1 MSATPPPRPPT
12 NGHALPQANGYARSS
27 ASNTMDSKRASWVGS
42 QGSNG
47 SSDGD
52 WPTRPR
58 YPHIKDLLVKAQA
71 ETNVNIHMPIHHL
84 LLRAQEC
91 AKQANTNVSFKRL
104 DRAYVEYIISSD
116 IIQDLIP
123 KHKDYPV
130 LNRERAEWH
139 RIYQSLIKQNV
150 SQCPMFEEIHHII
163 TEDNKRSGTNPS
175 AVTATQ
181 SRAPEAFIRSQQVPY
196 MNGRPMSMPEG
207 PSINPVGSGNL
218 TRSSSTRQTW
228 SESRRRSRYSSPN
241 TESNHRESR
250 MRPEVQPKPDS
261 LHGHTLTTNGSIG
274 SSPAEALAERFASL
288 RAAPGTSTIS
298 GTTQDR
304 GNHNDQTFINLTPST
319 QFTSTTSAGT
329 SFAPSQTISVLSILP
344 SSGRLLGPRDMPPP
358 PNVPPHPPKIRLD
371 TRTSTSFPQVPSPAY
386 NPARN
391 LQTPASI
398 PPPRSSARSM
408 LGTGGRYAQ
417 NMSSASTPAP
427 GTDGQSY
434 FPSINEDISSA
445 SAEADPADLP
455 NATAVTVIE
464 LFHRLRTYSVLLID
478 VRGREE
484 FDQGH
489 IFANSII
496 CIEPLSLSSRMSAQ
510 ELEER
515 LVLSPEKE
523 LSLFERRNEFDLVVY
538 YDQRTSSTRFLKDP
552 PGQTDAPA
560 LRALHDT
567 ICDFDYY
574 RELRRPP
581 AVLLGGLDAWIDL
594 VGNQSLQ
601 MSNTAAL
608 MGLTSARRSARG
620 SGRPI
625 GRVPIA
631 SSNSSLEVRKRRL
644 RELNPLDAEEE
655 KAWLEQA
662 HNEGVDSTEY
672 ERAGSDG
679 DTDSLRSYPDEPL
692 SPPVRSY
699 EDFLRRFPETSA
711 IQQSMVSAVPL
722 PPARAA
728 PTLPSIPARPPP
740 AVPRP
745 SYSGV
750 SDRGSSQLQPTSR
763 QVSSAQP
770 PLYTSKAMTSYLKLP
785 RTGLVNFSVT
795 CYMNATIQCLLATIP
810 LSQFFLDNRW
820 RDFIQKNWK
829 GSNGI
834 MPEMYANLIRSLWRG
849 DVQAIRPTSLRN
861 FCARLNREWGVDR
874 QQDAKEFFDFLV
886 DCLHEDLNMNWQR
899 TPLRPLTV
907 EQELVRERMPIHEV
921 SKTEWERYSHRES
934 SFISSLFAGQ
944 HASRLKCTT
953 CRNTST
959 TYEAFYSISVEIPR
973 SGRGDIH
980 HCLRSY
986 CQEEMLRGDEVW
998 KCPYC
1003 KREREA
1009 TKKITI
1015 TRAPQTLVVHFK
1027 RFSASKT
1034 ESARKVHTPIDFPLH
1049 GLDIGPYMTPPA
1061 PVANADSDLATT
1073 PPYLYDAY
1081 AVMRHLGQSGNG
1093 GHYISLVK
1101 DSARGCWRKFDDDRV
1116 TDFDP
1121 SKLKSDQRLQN
1132 EQAYLVFYVRSAAR

>member
-1 MSATPPPRPPT
+1 M
-12 NGHALPQANGYARSS
+12 
-27 ASNTMDSKRASWVGS
+27 
-42 QGSNG
+42 
-47 SSDGD
+47 
-52 WPTRPR
+52 
-58 YPHIKDLLVKAQA
+58 
-71 ETNVNIHMPIHHL
+71 
-84 LLRAQEC
+84 
-91 AKQANTNVSFKRL
+91 FKEIR
-104 DRAYVEYIISSD
+104 D
-116 IIQDLIP
+116 IIT
-123 KHKDYPV
+123 
-130 LNRERAEWH
+130 N
-139 RIYQSLIKQNV
+139 
-150 SQCPMFEEIHHII
+150 
-163 TEDNKRSGTNPS
+163 DNERSGISPS
-175 AVTATQ
+175 TVTATQ
-181 SRAPEAFIRSQQVPY
+181 YRAPEAFTRSQQIPY
-196 MNGRPMSMPEG
+196 TNGRPMSMPEG
-207 PSINPVGSGNL
+207 PSINHVGSGSL
-218 TRSSSTRQTW
+218 TRSSSTRQTT
-228 SESRRRSRYSSPN
+228 SQSRSDSQYPPNLSPRASRTRPTVQTQPN
-241 TESNHRESR
+241 N
-250 MRPEVQPKPDS
+250 
-261 LHGHTLTTNGSIG
+261 LHSHALTANGSIG
-274 SSPAEALAERFASL
+274 SSSPEILAERFANL
-288 RAAPGTSTIS
+288 RSVPGGSAMS
-298 GTTQDR
+298 GTAQHR
-304 GNHNDQTFINLTPST
+304 GNYKDESFVTLQPST
-319 QFTSTTSAGT
+319 QLTSIISTESP
-329 SFAPSQTISVLSILP
+329 FALSQTDSVPTILS
-344 SSGRLLGPRDMPPP
+344 SSGRPLGPRDMPPP
-358 PNVPPHPPKIRLD
+358 PNVPPHPPKIPLD
-371 TRTSTSFPQVPSPAY
+371 TKTSTSFPQVPSPAY

-408 LGTGGRYAQ
+408 HNTGGRYSQ
-417 NMSSASTPAP
+417 NMSSASTRAP
-427 GTDGQSY
+427 GTDMQHY
-434 FPSINEDISSA
+434 FPSINEDISSV
-445 SAEADPADLP
+445 SSEADPADLP
-455 NATAVTVIE
+455 NAVAVTANE
-464 LFHRLRTYSVLLID
+464 LFDRLRIYKVLLID
-478 VRGREE
+478 VRSREE

-489 IFANSII
+489 IFAKSII
-496 CIEPLSLSSRMSAQ
+496 CIEPLGLNSRMSAQ
-510 ELEER
+510 ELEDR
-515 LVLSPEKE
+515 LVLSPESE
-523 LSLFERRNEFDLVVY
+523 QSLFERRNEFDLVVY
-538 YDQRTSSTRFLKDP
+538 YDQRTSSSRFLKDP
-552 PGQTDAPA
+552 PAQTDAPV

-574 RELRRPP
+574 KELRRPP
-581 AVLLGGLDAWIDL
+581 AVLLGGLDAWVDL
-594 VGNQSLQ
+594 VGPQSLQ
-601 MSNTAAL
+601 TSNTAAL
-608 MGLTSARRSARG
+608 TGKTSARG
-620 SGRPI
+620 SARGPGRPI
-625 GRVPIA
+625 GRVPMV

-655 KAWLEQA
+655 RAWLEQA

-672 ERAGSDG
+672 QRAESDG

-692 SPPVRSY
+692 SPLVHGY
-699 EDFLRRFPETSA
+699 EEFLRRFPETSP
-711 IQQSMVSAVPL
+711 IQQSMVTAMPP
-722 PPARAA
+722 PPARTA
-728 PTLPSIPARPPP
+728 PTIPSIPARPPP

-750 SDRGSSQLQPTSR
+750 SERESSQLQPTSR
-763 QVSSAQP
+763 QLSSAQP
-770 PLYTSKAMTSYLKLP
+770 PLYTSRAMTSYLKLP

-849 DVQAIRPTSLRN
+849 DVGSIRPTSLRN

-907 EQELVRERMPIHEV
+907 EQELIRERMPVHEV

-973 SGRGDIH
+973 SGRSDIY

-1009 TKKITI
+1009 AKKITI
-1015 TRAPQTLVVHFK
+1015 TRAPQILVVHFK

-1049 GLDIGPYMTPPA
+1049 GLDMGPYMIPPA
-1061 PVANADSDLATT
+1061 PSGTQDLDPATT

-1121 SKLKSDQRLQN
+1121 NKLKADQRLQN

>member
-1 MSATPPPRPPT
+1 
-12 NGHALPQANGYARSS
+12 
-27 ASNTMDSKRASWVGS
+27 
-42 QGSNG
+42 
-47 SSDGD
+47 
-52 WPTRPR
+52 
-58 YPHIKDLLVKAQA
+58 
-71 ETNVNIHMPIHHL
+71 
-84 LLRAQEC
+84 
-91 AKQANTNVSFKRL
+91 
-104 DRAYVEYIISSD
+104 
-116 IIQDLIP
+116 
-123 KHKDYPV
+123 
-130 LNRERAEWH
+130 
-139 RIYQSLIKQNV
+139 
-150 SQCPMFEEIHHII
+150 MFEEIRDII
-163 TEDNKRSGTNPS
+163 TEDNQRSGISPS
-175 AVTATQ
+175 VVTATQ

-196 MNGRPMSMPEG
+196 TNGRPMSMPEG
-207 PSINPVGSGNL
+207 PSINHVGSGNL
-218 TRSSSTRQTW
+218 TRSSSTRQTTFQSRPTSQYSTKNS
-228 SESRRRSRYSSPN
+228 SESSARAPR
-241 TESNHRESR
+241 T
-250 MRPEVQPKPDS
+250 RPPVQIKPDN
-261 LHGHTLTTNGSIG
+261 LHSRTLTTNGFVG
-274 SSPAEALAERFASL
+274 PSSAEILSERFANL
-288 RAAPGTSTIS
+288 RAASGGSAIS
-298 GTTQDR
+298 GTPQQSS
-304 GNHNDQTFINLTPST
+304 NHKDQTFMDLQSAT
-319 QFTSTTSAGT
+319 QFTSTASADS
-329 SFAPSQTISVLSILP
+329 SFALQTVSVPNSLT
-344 SSGRLLGPRDMPPP
+344 SSGRPSGPRDMPLP
-358 PNVPPHPPKIRLD
+358 PNVPPHPPKIPLD
-371 TRTSTSFPQVPSPAY
+371 TKTSTSLPQVPSPAY

-408 LGTGGRYAQ
+408 LGTGGRHAQ
-417 NMSSASTPAP
+417 NMFSASTRAP
-427 GTDGQSY
+427 GTDGQPY
-434 FPSINEDISSA
+434 FASVDGDISSTLF
-445 SAEADPADLP
+445 EADPADLP
-455 NATAVTVIE
+455 NATAVTADE
-464 LFHRLRTYSVLLID
+464 LFDRLRMYHVLLID
-478 VRGREE
+478 VRSRED
-484 FDQGH
+484 FDLGH
-489 IFANSII
+489 IFAKSII
-496 CIEPLSLSSRMSAQ
+496 CIEPLGLNSRMSAQ
-510 ELEER
+510 ELEDR
-515 LVLSPEKE
+515 LVLSPESE
-523 LSLFERRNEFDLVVY
+523 QSLFERRNEFDLVVY
-538 YDQRTSSTRFLKDP
+538 YDQRTSSSRFLRDP
-552 PGQTDAPA
+552 PAQTDAPV

-574 RELRRPP
+574 KELRRPP

-601 MSNTAAL
+601 TSNTAAL
-608 MGLTSARRSARG
+608 IGVTSARRSARG
-620 SGRPI
+620 PGRPV
-625 GRVPIA
+625 GRVPMV
-631 SSNSSLEVRKRRL
+631 SSNSSLQVRKRRL

-672 ERAGSDG
+672 QRAESDG
-679 DTDSLRSYPDEPL
+679 DADSLRSYPDEPL
-692 SPPVRSY
+692 SPLVHSY
-699 EDFLRRFPETSA
+699 EDFLRRFPETPM
-711 IQQSMVSAVPL
+711 QQSMVTAMPP
-722 PPARAA
+722 PPARPA
-728 PTLPSIPARPPP
+728 PTIPSIPARPPP

-750 SDRGSSQLQPTSR
+750 SERDSSQLQPTSR
-763 QVSSAQP
+763 QLSSAQP
-770 PLYTSKAMTSYLKLP
+770 PLYTSKAMTNYLKLP

-899 TPLRPLTV
+899 TPLHPLTV
-907 EQELVRERMPIHEV
+907 EQELFRERMPVHEV

-973 SGRGDIH
+973 SGRSDIH

-986 CQEEMLRGDEVW
+986 CHEEMLRGDEVW

-1015 TRAPQTLVVHFK
+1015 TRAPQILVVHFK

-1049 GLDIGPYMTPPA
+1049 GLDMGPYMIPSPPSGN
-1061 PVANADSDLATT
+1061 PDLDPATT

-1116 TDFDP
+1116 TDFEP
-1121 SKLKSDQRLQN
+1121 NKLKADQRLQN